1 MARLPGGTRYYR
13 RGGNPLQNILGK
25 VSLLLVFLAAEAGA
39 QTAPN
44 WTQKSPQSNPG
55 YQSGHVMA
63 YDSDRGQVVLFGASA
78 NTTWVW
84 DGVNWTQKSPQ
95 TSPPARS
102 AAAMAYDSYLKQVV
116 MFGGISGTGTN
127 AETWVWDGAN
137 WTQKFPQTIPPVR
150 SEFAMAYD
158 PAQRQIVMFGGYD
171 AFGNFLA
178 DTWSWDGANWTQ
190 RLPRTSPSPRSRHN
204 MTYDSAR
211 GQVVLFGG
219 IAYGNGFPSSE
230 TWVWDGSVSNWTLKT
245 PPASPPGRDFF
256 PMAYDS
262 AHGQVVLFGGFRSIS
277 GDGDIGNDTWVW
289 DGATWTQALP
299 QTIPTARDG
308 ARMVYDS
315 VRGQVVLYGGD
326 LIGHRSEA
334 NATWTWGAPA
344 VVPPPTG
351 PTIGSVISAGAFG
364 GFSAAAPGS
373 WVEIYGTN
381 LSSTTRQWEKTDFS
395 GNNAPTSLDG
405 VQVTVGGQN
414 AFIDYISASPG
425 QVNVQLPSNIGPGTL
440 QLTVTNGNLAG
451 GSATSAP
458 INLTVNATEPGL
470 LAPAS
475 FKTGASQ
482 YVVAQLADGNYVL
495 PAGAIAGV
503 NSRPAKPG
511 ETIVIYGIGFGPVTP
526 NTPAGQ
532 IVTQSGQLS
541 GLQILFGQTLAQV
554 PYAGLSPGYLGLY
567 QFNVVVP
574 AVADS
579 NLVPLTFSLGGAAG
593 VQTLYTAVHQ

>member
-1 MARLPGGTRYYR
+1 MIKQKRWVVPRRRAVLSE

-25 VSLLLVFLAAEAGA
+25 ASLLVVLLAAEAGA
-39 QTAPN
+39 QTTPN
-44 WTQKSPQSNPG
+44 WTQKFPQANPG
-55 YQSGHVMA
+55 TQSGHAMA
-63 YDSDRGQVVLFGASA
+63 YDSARSQVVLFGASA

-84 DGVNWTQKSPQ
+84 DGGNWTQKSPQ

-102 AAAMAYDSYLKQVV
+102 TAAMAYDSVHSQVV

-127 AETWVWDGAN
+127 AETWVWDGVN

-150 SEFAMAYD
+150 SEHAMAYD
-158 PAQRQIVMFGGYD
+158 PVQRQIVMFGGYD
-171 AFGNFLA
+171 AFANFLS
-178 DTWSWDGANWTQ
+178 DTWSWDGTDWTQ
-190 RLPRTSPSPRSRHN
+190 RLSRTSPGARSRHN
-204 MTYDSAR
+204 MTYDSAHR
-211 GQVVLFGG
+211 QVVLFGG

-230 TWVWDGSVSNWTLKT
+230 TWVWDGSVSSWTLMT
-245 PPASPPGRDFF
+245 PPASPPGREFF

-262 AHGQVVLFGGFRSIS
+262 VHGQVVLFGGYRSFS
-277 GDGDIGNDTWVW
+277 GAGDKGNDTWVW
-289 DGATWTQALP
+289 DGATWKQALP
-299 QTIPTARDG
+299 QTIPTARVG
-308 ARMVYDS
+308 ARMVYDPS
-315 VRGQVVLYGGD
+315 HSQVVLYGGY
-326 LIGHRSEA
+326 GNVAVGNE
-334 NATWTWGAPA
+334 TWTWGAPSVA
-344 VVPPPTG
+344 PPPTG

-364 GFSAAAPGS
+364 GFPAAAPGS

-381 LSSTTRQWEKTDFS
+381 LSSTTRQWKDTDFS

-405 VQVTVGGQN
+405 VQVTVGGQKG
-414 AFIDYISASPG
+414 FIDYISSSPG

-440 QLTVTNGNLAG
+440 QLTVTNGNL
-451 GSATSAP
+451 TSAP

-475 FKTGASQ
+475 FKIGASQ

-511 ETIVIYGIGFGPVTP
+511 ETIVIYGIGLGPVTP

-541 GLQILFGQTLAQV
+541 GLRILFGQTAAQV
-554 PYAGLSPGYLGLY
+554 PYAGLAPGYVGLY
-567 QFNVVVP
+567 QFNIVVP

-579 NLVPLTFSLGGAAG
+579 NLVPLAFFLDGAAG